1 VVKIFCLKLSTPNL
15 HHQLFKNLYIMNN
28 LRNRVLLIGRLGAQ
42 PETKTLANGSTL
54 TRFNLATSES
64 YKNDKGERITDT
76 QWHNITTWGKVAEL
90 AAQLLD
96 KGKEVVVEGKLVSR
110 AYTDKDGVKRYVTEI
125 VANDL
130 LLVGAKAQ

>member
-1 VVKIFCLKLSTPNL
+1 
-15 HHQLFKNLYIMNN
+15 
-28 LRNRVLLIGRLGAQ
+28 
-42 PETKTLANGSTL
+42 
-54 TRFNLATSES
+54 
-64 YKNDKGERITDT
+64 
-76 QWHNITTWGKVAEL
+76 
-90 AAQLLD
+90 LLD

>member
-1 VVKIFCLKLSTPNL
+1 
-15 HHQLFKNLYIMNN
+15 MNN
-28 LRNRVLLIGRLGAQ
+28 LRNRVLLIGRWGAQ

-130 LLVGAKAQ
+130 LLVGAKEQ